1 MSHEY
6 SIVVPTYNRPHFLKR
21 LLLYYQEQK
30 FPYAI
35 VVADSS
41 FAPSCEENRNVVASL
56 CNTLNVH
63 YQMYRT
69 DISVPLKIAQALD
82 TVNSKY
88 AVICADDDF
97 ILPQA
102 IELCVCFLEANPD
115 YSIAHGHALR
125 FFSYTSAN
133 RDAHHSLRIE
143 TYPQCILDF
152 NDPRLRLQKHL
163 KGYTATFY
171 SVHRRSDLIH
181 NMQVCHDKTADIRF
195 GELLP
200 SCLSLIQGKA
210 KRLDILYMVRQ
221 VIPDSSAGKGKRL
234 SWLDLLISDDFSQ
247 RYTQFRNCLVE
258 ELENVMDLPVTEAKN
273 EVNHAFLAFLALM
286 LYASNIG
293 PCTWEGQDVWKRAVR
308 RIWRVIQILPA
319 AARSAIIE
327 RRLVVMGRSPREA
340 YNKLRLKR
348 ELTGSP
354 FYADL
359 QPIYE
364 HMMRYPNGVH
374 TFTKE

>member
-1 MSHEY
+1 M
-6 SIVVPTYNRPHFLKR
+6 IPTYNRPHFLKR

-30 FPYAI
+30 FPYTI
-35 VVADSS
+35 VVADSG
-41 FAPSCEENRNVVASL
+41 FAPSCEANQNVVAFL
-56 CNTLNVH
+56 RNTLSINYEIYH
-63 YQMYRT
+63 PDM
-69 DISVPLKIAQALD
+69 SLPLKIAQALN

-97 ILPQA
+97 IVPKS
-102 IELCVCFLEANPD
+102 IELCVRFLEANAD

-125 FFSYTSAN
+125 LFSYASAN
-133 RDAHHSLRIE
+133 HDEHHSLRIE
-143 TYPQCILDF
+143 TYPQCIIDF

-163 KGYTATFY
+163 KDYTATFY

-181 NMQVCHDKTADIRF
+181 NMQVCHDNTADIRF

-200 SCLSLIQGKA
+200 SCLSLIQGKS

-221 VIPDSSAGKGKRL
+221 VIPDSLAGKGKRL
-234 SWLDLLISDDFSQ
+234 SWLDLLTSDDFSQ
-247 RYTQFRNCLVE
+247 RYTQFRNCLVK
-258 ELENVMDLPVTEAKN
+258 ELENVMDLPATEAKDA
-273 EVNHAFLAFLALM
+273 VNHAFLAFVALM

-293 PCTWEGQDVWKRAVR
+293 PCTWEGQDVWKRAIQ

-327 RRLVVMGRSPREA
+327 RKLVVMGQSPRET
-340 YNKLRLKR
+340 YNKLRLEH
-348 ELTGSP
+348 ELTDYP

-364 HMMRYPNGVH
+364 HVMHYPNGIYNS
-374 TFTKE
+374 TKE